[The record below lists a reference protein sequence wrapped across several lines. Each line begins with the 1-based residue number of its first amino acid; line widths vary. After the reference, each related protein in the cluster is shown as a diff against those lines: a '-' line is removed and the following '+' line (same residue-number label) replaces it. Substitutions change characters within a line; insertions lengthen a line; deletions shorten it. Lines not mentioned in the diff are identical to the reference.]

1 MNLILKTI
9 KYILLKNVDKTLA
22 KIALYYIRLC
32 CMVFRECSKKVS
44 IRPVVLNK
52 FRELSEYKKKRK
64 KNIAKNLDVFI
75 NDSLQSILEKYECI
89 NEYAIFLSVYGYND
103 GKIILR
109 DANPS
114 GKTNYLD
121 LNVEDSKLMYV
132 KDNKIDCVYCHFVL
146 AILKVA

>member
-1 MNLILKTI
+1 
-9 KYILLKNVDKTLA
+9 
-22 KIALYYIRLC
+22 
-32 CMVFRECSKKVS
+32 MVFRECSKKVS

-75 NDSLQSILEKYECI
+75 NDSLQSILEKYECL

>member
-1 MNLILKTI
+1 
-9 KYILLKNVDKTLA
+9 
-22 KIALYYIRLC
+22 
-32 CMVFRECSKKVS
+32 MVFRECSKKVS

-64 KNIAKNLDVFI
+64 KKITKNLDVFI
-75 NDSLQSILEKYECI
+75 NDSLQSNLEKYECL

-109 DANPS
+109 DVNPS
-114 GKTNYLD
+114 RKTNYLD

>member
-1 MNLILKTI
+1 
-9 KYILLKNVDKTLA
+9 
-22 KIALYYIRLC
+22 
-32 CMVFRECSKKVS
+32 MVFRECSKKVS

-52 FRELSEYKKKRK
+52 FRELSEYKRKRK
-64 KNIAKNLDVFI
+64 KNITHKYLDVFI
-75 NDSLQSILEKYECI
+75 NDSLQSTLEKYECL
-89 NEYAIFLSVYGYND
+89 NEYAIFLSLYGYND

-109 DANPS
+109 DVNPS
-114 GKTNYLD
+114 RKTNYLD

>member
-1 MNLILKTI
+1 
-9 KYILLKNVDKTLA
+9 
-22 KIALYYIRLC
+22 
-32 CMVFRECSKKVS
+32 MVFRECSKKVS

-64 KNIAKNLDVFI
+64 KNITKNLDVFI
-75 NDSLQSILEKYECI
+75 NDSLQSNLEKYECL

-109 DANPS
+109 DVNPS
-114 GKTNYLD
+114 RKTNYLD